1 MALVETSTE
10 ERVRVITINRP
21 EQRNAISP
29 EVSAELDAAFSE
41 FEQDEDVWVAIL
53 TGAGEKAF
61 SAGAD
66 LKAIAAGR
74 MQEIWTADGGFA
86 GITKRSR
93 SKPVIAAVNGDAL
106 AGGCEIALACDLIV
120 AAEHARFGLPE
131 VRRSLVAAAGGLFR
145 LPRRLPLGVAMEM
158 ILTGLPISARRAYEL
173 GMVNRVVPLD
183 QLMPTAFELAGAII
197 ECAPIAVRES
207 RRVVLE
213 SLLASEEERGWDLSA
228 RATATVVS
236 TEDFLEG
243 PRAFVEK
250 REPQWKG
257 R

>member
-1 MALVETSTE
+1 MALVETATE
-10 ERVRVITINRP
+10 GRVRILTINRP
-21 EQRNAISP
+21 DQRNAISP
-29 EVSAELDAAFSE
+29 EVSAELDAAISD
-41 FEQDEDVWVAIL
+41 FEKAEDVWVGII
-53 TGAGEKAF
+53 TGAGDKAF

-74 MQEIWTADGGFA
+74 MQEIWTAEGGFA
-86 GITKRSR
+86 GITKRTR
-93 SKPVIAAVNGDAL
+93 TKPMIAAVNGDAL
-106 AGGCEIALACDLIV
+106 AGGCEIVLACDLIV

-131 VRRSLVAAAGGLFR
+131 VRRSLIAAAGGLFR
-145 LPRRLPLGVAMEM
+145 LPRRLPLSVAMEM

-173 GMVNRVVPLD
+173 GLVNRVVPAD
-183 QLMPTAFELAGAII
+183 QVMPAALELAAAIV

-207 RRVVLE
+207 RRVVVE
-213 SLLASEEERGWDLSA
+213 SLLASEEDRGWELSA
-228 RATATVVS
+228 RATAAVVS

>member
-1 MALVETSTE
+1 MALVESSTE
-10 ERVRVITINRP
+10 GRIRIVTINRP
-21 EQRNAISP
+21 DQRNAISP
-29 EVSAELDAAFSE
+29 EVSTQLEAAISE
-41 FEQDEDVWVAIL
+41 FEKDNDVWVGII
-53 TGAGEKAF
+53 TGAGDKAF

-74 MQEIWTADGGFA
+74 MQEIWTAEGGFA

-93 SKPVIAAVNGDAL
+93 TKPIIAAVNGDAL

-131 VRRSLVAAAGGLFR
+131 VRRSLIAAAGGLFR
-145 LPRRLPLGVAMEM
+145 LPRRLPLSVAMEM

-173 GMVNRVVPLD
+173 GLVNRVVPAD
-183 QLMPTAFELAGAII
+183 QVMSAAMELAGAIA
-197 ECAPIAVRES
+197 ECAPVAVRES
-207 RRVVLE
+207 RRVVVE
-213 SLLASEEERGWDLSA
+213 SLLASEEDRGWELSA
-228 RATATVVS
+228 RATATVVG

-250 REPQWKG
+250 REPRWKG

>member
-1 MALVETSTE
+1 MALVEVETDGKI
-10 ERVRVITINRP
+10 RVFTINRP

-29 EVSAELDAAFSE
+29 EVSKELDAAIAE
-41 FEQDEDVWVAIL
+41 FEADDEVWVGIV
-53 TGAGEKAF
+53 TGAGDKAF

-66 LKAIAAGR
+66 LKAVASGR
-74 MQEIWTADGGFA
+74 MQEIWTSEGGFA
-86 GITKRSR
+86 GITKRR
-93 SKPVIAAVNGDAL
+93 RTKPLIAAVNGDAL

-145 LPRRLPLGVAMEM
+145 LPRRIPLNVAMEM

-173 GMVNRVVPLD
+173 GLVNRVVPSEH
-183 QLMPTAFELAGAII
+183 LMAAAYELANAIL

-207 RRVVLE
+207 RKVVLE
-213 SLLASEEERGWDLSA
+213 ALTAEEEDHGWELSA
-228 RATATVVS
+228 RATATVVT

-243 PRAFVEK
+243 PRAFIEK
-250 REPQWKG
+250 REPVWKG

>member
-1 MALVETSTE
+1 MALVEVNTE
-10 ERVRVITINRP
+10 GRIRVITINRP
-21 EQRNAISP
+21 DQRNAISP
-29 EVSAELDAAFSE
+29 EVSQELDRAMEE
-41 FEQDEDVWVAIL
+41 FEADEEAWVGIV
-53 TGAGEKAF
+53 TGAGDKAF

-66 LKAIAAGR
+66 LKAIAGGR
-74 MQEIWTADGGFA
+74 MQEIWTSEGGFA
-86 GITKRSR
+86 GITKRRR
-93 SKPVIAAVNGDAL
+93 SKPLIAAVNGDAL

-145 LPRRLPLGVAMEM
+145 LPRRIPLNVAMEM

-173 GMVNRVVPLD
+173 GLVNRVVPAD
-183 QLMPTAFELAGAII
+183 RLMSAAYEMAEAIL

-213 SLLASEEERGWDLSA
+213 SLTASEEDRGWDLSA
-228 RATATVVS
+228 RATAAVVT

-250 REPQWKG
+250 RDPVWKG